1 MMIRTV
7 RFIGLLAIS
16 LAVAFSACKK
26 DKPKTEEKATV
37 VSELSGVYEAKE
49 IRIDAKTKDTSISFF
64 PVDLGHSS
72 TSGENVV
79 QFVFERKYQADFAVV
94 KQEEEKIYLDFQSG
108 AVIKESDNSGQT
120 TYSKGESKFSG
131 YVGVYD
137 RRAKTLQVTLKA
149 QEVMKDGWG
158 RERVTD
164 YSLEYSGQKIE

>member
-1 MMIRTV
+1 MVRTV
-7 RFIGLLAIS
+7 RFIGLLAV
-16 LAVAFSACKK
+16 LFAVAFTACKK
-26 DKPKTEEKATV
+26 DKPEKEDKATV

-49 IRIDAKTKDTSISFF
+49 IRVDAKTKDTTISFF
-64 PVDLGHSS
+64 PIDLGHSS

-79 QFVFERKYQADFAVV
+79 QFVFERKYQADFVVV

-149 QEVMKDGWG
+149 QEVMKDEWG
-158 RERVTD
+158 REQVTG
-164 YSLEYSGQKIE
+164 YILEYSGQKIE

>member
-26 DKPKTEEKATV
+26 DKPKKEEKATV

-94 KQEEEKIYLDFQSG
+94 KQEEEKIYLDFQRSEG
-108 AVIKESDNSGQT
+108 
-120 TYSKGESKFSG
+120 
-131 YVGVYD
+131 
-137 RRAKTLQVTLKA
+137 
-149 QEVMKDGWG
+149 
-158 RERVTD
+158 
-164 YSLEYSGQKIE
+164 

>member
-1 MMIRTV
+1 MMVRTV
-7 RFIGLLAIS
+7 RFIGLLAV
-16 LAVAFSACKK
+16 LFAVAFTACKK
-26 DKPKTEEKATV
+26 DKPEKEDKATV

-49 IRIDAKTKDTSISFF
+49 IRVDAKTKDTTISFF
-64 PVDLGHSS
+64 PIDLGHSS

-79 QFVFERKYQADFAVV
+79 QFVFERKYQADFVVV

-149 QEVMKDGWG
+149 QEVMKDEWG
-158 RERVTD
+158 REQVTG
-164 YSLEYSGQKIE
+164 YILEYSGQKIE

>member
-1 MMIRTV
+1 MMVRTV
-7 RFIGLLAIS
+7 RFIGLLAVS

-26 DKPKTEEKATV
+26 EEPEKEDKATV
-37 VSELSGVYEAKE
+37 VSELIGVYEAKE
-49 IRIDAKTKDTSISFF
+49 IRVDAKTMDTTISFF
-64 PVDLGHSS
+64 PIDLGHSS

-79 QFVFERKYQADFAVV
+79 QFVFERKYPADFVVV

-120 TYSKGESKFSG
+120 TYSKGGSKFSG

-149 QEVMKDGWG
+149 QEVMKDEWG
-158 RERVTD
+158 REQVTD
-164 YSLEYSGQKIE
+164 YILEYSGQKIE

>member
-16 LAVAFSACKK
+16 FAVAFSACKK
-26 DKPKTEEKATV
+26 EEPEKEDKATV

-49 IRIDAKTKDTSISFF
+49 IRVDAKTKATTIGFF
-64 PVDLGHSS
+64 PIDLGHSS

-79 QFVFERKYQADFAVV
+79 QFVFERKYQADFVVV

-137 RRAKTLQVTLKA
+137 RRAKTFQLSLK
-149 QEVMKDGWG
+149 ERWIIKPKDG
-158 RERVTD
+158 REREVD
-164 YSLEYSGQKIE
+164 YNWECVAERVE